1 MNLEII
7 NQRSVG
13 KQPLSMMLLHLK
25 VVAKSYNLKL
35 NRASDFK
42 IAKLLLE
49 NWLTN
54 N

>member
-1 MNLEII
+1 MYLEII
-7 NQRSVG
+7 NQRNVG
-13 KQPLSMMLLHLK
+13 KQPLSVMLPHLK

>member
-7 NQRSVG
+7 NQKSIG
-13 KQPLSMMLLHLK
+13 SQPLSVILPHLK

-35 NRASDFK
+35 SKASDFK
-42 IAKLLLE
+42 VAKILLE